1 MIYVF
6 LAILLLSSCTPRVSL
21 QFAADELDRVAIIHN
36 EQFRPTYLECQ
47 ATLNELSDAAE
58 TNQTSEGILDISVLV
73 AKGKLERCSE
83 DLSGDWEKVSKKI
96 ADFKTAANHLK

>member
-6 LAILLLSSCTPRVSL
+6 LAMLLFSSCTPRVSL

-36 EQFRPTYLECQ
+36 ERFRPTYLECQ
-47 ATLNELSDAAE
+47 AVLNELSDAAE
-58 TNQTSEGILDISVLV
+58 TNQTSVGILDISVLV

-83 DLSGDWEKVSKKI
+83 ELSDDWESVGKKI
-96 ADFKTAANHLK
+96 ADFQRAATHLK

>member
-1 MIYVF
+1 VIYAL

-36 EQFRPTYLECQ
+36 ERFRPTYLECQ
-47 ATLNELSDAAE
+47 TVLNELSDAAE

-73 AKGKLERCSE
+73 AQGKLERCSE
-83 DLSGDWEKVSKKI
+83 ELSDDWERVSKKI

>member
-1 MIYVF
+1 VIYAF

-21 QFAADELDRVAIIHN
+21 QFAADELDRVAIVHN

-47 ATLNELSDAAE
+47 AALNELAAQPNR
-58 TNQTSEGILDISVLV
+58 TNEKTLDISVLV
-73 AKGKLERCSE
+73 AQGKLERCSE
-83 DLSGDWEKVSKKI
+83 ELSDDWERVSKKI